1 MTGDNQVAMMA
12 LDPTRVDYGTLLKA
26 FWQAHNPTRR
36 MRKSNDV
43 GSQYRSGIYYSSDPQ
58 LPHARAS
65 LERYQTALAAGGYG
79 PITTEIPSAAVR
91 RSD

>member
-1 MTGDNQVAMMA
+1 
-12 LDPTRVDYGTLLKA
+12 
-26 FWQAHNPTRR
+26 
-36 MRKSNDV
+36 MRQGNAV
-43 GSQYRSGIYYSSDPQ
+43 GSQYRSGIYCSSDAQ

-91 RSD
+91 YSD